1 MTKSLSFPISMV
13 FNCCCILVFLGS
25 VMLDWI
31 SQNNTPSQPQ
41 MFLPT
46 ASPTLEL
53 PPAGSPCKLMSS
65 SGLPKPHD
73 CCKSKF
79 VPSTAPPP
87 TNPLMKQRRY
97 LVFPEKKEIILKK
110 VKDFIIVWNQ
120 MAVQKTGIVSKFWCG
135 EKFGYHNIITE
146 AILGTKHW
154 YKATS
159 LLIKMY

>member
-13 FNCCCILVFLGS
+13 FNYCCILVFLGS
-25 VMLDWI
+25 VLLDWI
-31 SQNNTPSQPQ
+31 SQNNTPDQPQ
-41 MFLPT
+41 MFLPS

-53 PPAGSPCKLMSS
+53 PPAGSPCELMSS

-79 VPSTAPPP
+79 VPSTAPP

-97 LVFPEKKEIILKK
+97 LVFPENKEISLKK

-120 MAVQKTGIVSKFWCG
+120 MAVQKNWDSLQVLMWRKIWLSQHYHW
-135 EKFGYHNIITE
+135 GYTWHKT
-146 AILGTKHW
+146 
-154 YKATS
+154 
-159 LLIKMY
+159 LI

>member
-31 SQNNTPSQPQ
+31 SQNNTPDQPQ
-41 MFLPT
+41 MFLPS
-46 ASPTLEL
+46 ASPTVEL
-53 PPAGSPCKLMSS
+53 PPAGSPCEQMSS

-79 VPSTAPPP
+79 VPSTAPP

-97 LVFPEKKEIILKK
+97 LVFPENKEISLKK

-120 MAVQKTGIVSKFWCG
+120 MAVQKNWDSLQVLMWRKIWLSQHYHW
-135 EKFGYHNIITE
+135 GYTWHKT
-146 AILGTKHW
+146 
-154 YKATS
+154 
-159 LLIKMY
+159 LI